1 MKSSEFIYEARVED
15 DDDIV
20 GYEEV
25 PVKKTDPNSD
35 IDSIIVT
42 LKGQRS
48 AYFTR
53 LARRFDRANR
63 IKKLLANEEKK
74 LKAQTQGA
82 IDDLFEAGEEVYT
95 RVVETASL
103 VFKIAKSGEK
113 TVDKLDE
120 KGYLAELEKL
130 SGLAVKELQELKE
143 KHTKAVTTKVVP
155 KVLAPK
161 EKKQPKKESV
171 NEGVMDKVR
180 DYAARVK
187 DYITKFLT
195 KWDAQ
200 FSRVKSQIDKE
211 LDI

>member
-25 PVKKTDPNSD
+25 PLKKRDPHSD

-42 LKGQRS
+42 LKGKRS
-48 AYFTR
+48 EYFTK

-63 IKKLLANEEKK
+63 IKKLLAAEEKK
-74 LKAQTQGA
+74 LKAQTKGS
-82 IDDLFEAGEEVYT
+82 IDDLFEAGEEIYT

-103 VFKIAKSGEK
+103 VFKIAKSGEN
-113 TVDKLDE
+113 TVDKLDQ
-120 KGYLAELEKL
+120 KGYLDELEKL

-143 KHTKAVTTKVVP
+143 KHTNAVTSKVVP
-155 KVLAPK
+155 KVLAPR
-161 EKKQPKKESV
+161 EKKPQKESV
-171 NEGVMDKVR
+171 NEGVLDQVR

-200 FSRVKSQIDKE
+200 FSRVKSKIDKE